1 VRGSG
6 PAVDVVVAGGGSA
19 GCVVAA
25 RLSEDPGCRVLL
37 LERGPDP
44 RPLPETLARAER
56 RLLVYTETPYV
67 RAYEARR
74 SVDRTVFHLLAG
86 HILGGG
92 STINV
97 MAANRATPADF
108 AAWGRE
114 VDPLWA
120 WDRVLPVFRRIEHDA
135 DFADT
140 GWHGGHGPLWIQR
153 RARPAQFTGWPAAL
167 RDACVELGYPV
178 LDDLNGPD
186 PYGVSAFPWT
196 IRDGRRQSAVVAYLD
211 AARARPNLTI
221 VDGATVTRVELDGP
235 RVAGVRYVREGRE
248 ERVGAG
254 EVVLSAGVYH
264 SPQVLMLSG
273 IGPPEE
279 LRRHGI
285 PVRVAAPAVGENL
298 QDHAAVFPVF
308 EWHHR
313 DPVEWPG
320 VCPILLAKSDPA
332 RPVID
337 LHLIPRGPITIPG
350 APAVAPVAVYLLEQ
364 RNRGR
369 LTLASPD
376 PLALPVIEP
385 RMLEDDRDAAAIVAG
400 MRLARRLTGAGALKG
415 YYGDQVDPEPGDDW
429 TGYARRTYDSYH
441 HGAGTCRM
449 ARDGAPAGVVDAR
462 LKVRGV
468 RGLRVADASVMP
480 TVVRG
485 NTNLT
490 TLMIGE
496 RCADFIREGG

>member
-1 VRGSG
+1 MSAG
-6 PAVDVVVAGGGSA
+6 PTFDVVVVGGGSA
-19 GCVVAA
+19 GCVIAA

-67 RAYEARR
+67 QMYEARR
-74 SVDRTVFHLLAG
+74 SIDGTLFHPLAG

-92 STINV
+92 STVNV

-120 WDRVLPVFRRIEHDA
+120 WERVLPVFKRIEHDA
-135 DFADT
+135 DFGETD
-140 GWHGGHGPLWIQR
+140 WHGGRGPLWIQR
-153 RARPAQFTGWPAAL
+153 RARPSQFTGWEAAF

-178 LDDLNGPD
+178 RDDLNGPD
-186 PYGVSAFPWT
+186 PYGVSPFPWT
-196 IRDGRRQSAVVAYLD
+196 IRDGRRQSVVVAYLD
-211 AARARPNLTI
+211 PARARPNLAI
-221 VDGATVTRVELDGP
+221 LDEATVTAVELDGP
-235 RVAGVRYVREGRE
+235 RAVGVRYLRQGRE

-254 EVVLSAGVYH
+254 EVVVSAGVYH
-264 SPQVLMLSG
+264 SPQILMLSG

-279 LRRHGI
+279 LRRHSI
-285 PVRVAAPAVGENL
+285 PLRVAAPGVGENL
-298 QDHAAVFPVF
+298 QDHAAVFPAF
-308 EWHHR
+308 EWHHQG
-313 DPVEWPG
+313 PVEWPG
-320 VCPILLAKSDPA
+320 ICPILLAKSDPA

-350 APAVAPVAVYLLEQ
+350 AQAVAPVAVYLLEQ

-369 LTLASPD
+369 LALTGPD
-376 PLALPVIEP
+376 PLAWPVIEP
-385 RMLEDDRDAAAIVAG
+385 RMLDDDRDAAAIVEG
-400 MRLARRLTGAGALKG
+400 MRLARRLVGTRALQG
-415 YYGDQVDPEPGDDW
+415 YYGDQLYPEPDEEW

-449 ARDGAPAGVVDAR
+449 ARDGEAAGVVNAR
-462 LKVRGV
+462 LQVRGL

-490 TLMIGE
+490 ALMIGE